1 MFCFLLPFSLHSCYL
16 VYGAHVRSSLSKH
29 SIILQEIS
37 FFFPFQHT
45 EPNRKTFRI
54 HPITIQSFCIR
65 LSIQNLSKRN
75 LQCQFNF
82 NLWNI
87 LHISYSHSVPSPNH
101 THLLSIAASQSAPA
115 GAQPQQ
121 HRHGGLHRLRR
132 LRGHDPAQTQPSR
145 PCRHGQLATARWTE
159 HDL

>member
-1 MFCFLLPFSLHSCYL
+1 MHICFAFFCHFLYTHVILYTEPMFEVHCPSIASFCRRFLF
-16 VYGAHVRSSLSKH
+16 
-29 SIILQEIS
+29 
-37 FFFPFQHT
+37 FFFPFEHT

-82 NLWNI
+82 KNSWNI
-87 LHISYSHSVPSPNH
+87 
-101 THLLSIAASQSAPA
+101 LSIAAKSVRAGRRPAPTT
-115 GAQPQQ
+115 PP
-121 HRHGGLHRLRR
+121 RR
-132 LRGHDPAQTQPSR
+132 PPSTPTSTCLRGHDPAQTQPSR
-145 PCRHGQLATARWTE
+145 PCRHGQLATSRWTE

>member
-16 VYGAHVRSSLSKH
+16 AYGAHVQSSLSKH

-37 FFFPFQHT
+37 FFFPFEHT

-82 NLWNI
+82 KNSWNI
-87 LHISYSHSVPSPNH
+87 
-101 THLLSIAASQSAPA
+101 LSIAAKSERAGRRPAPTT
-115 GAQPQQ
+115 PP
-121 HRHGGLHRLRR
+121 RR
-132 LRGHDPAQTQPSR
+132 PPSTPTSPCLRGHDPAQTQPSR

-159 HDL
+159 LDL